1 MPTGTAE
8 NRTAYRR
15 RWRVKGPQ
23 RCHCCGGEAAFCWRC
38 RCGFRICQTCMQ
50 ENIWGMSCNAITWDC
65 PDCGARN
72 GLGNQ

>member
-1 MPTGTAE
+1 MPSNA
-8 NRTAYRR
+8 NKDRSAYRR
-15 RWRVKGPQ
+15 RWRVTGPQ
-23 RCHCCGGEAAFCWRC
+23 QCHCCRQEAPFCWRC
-38 RCGFRICQTCMQ
+38 RCGFRICQRCMQ